1 MAQPIHCDAEGES
14 HLADVMVSELDGSST
29 LAWCHE
35 HYIAVVQA
43 IAQAIADAEA
53 AATDA
58 EATDRLAGVT
68 APPDPPTSPGS
79 SAADGPPVEPA
90 GNAPDGPEPPARGTR
105 TRNRAS
111 ARPGP
116 SVGLPDD
123 PGGGDSPE

>member
-1 MAQPIHCDAEGES
+1 MAQPIHCDAEGDS

-43 IAQAIADAEA
+43 IAQAIVDQEAQAAEADALA
-53 AATDA
+53 
-58 EATDRLAGVT
+58 RLAAVQ

-79 SAADGPPVEPA
+79 SAADDPPAEPA
-90 GNAPDGPEPPARGTR
+90 GNAPDEPEQPARATR

-116 SVGLPDD
+116 DTGPLGD